1 MDKKPLSTKSE
12 KSIWFRFFAV
22 LFALAGLIMLEGLT
36 EGLEPWIRSALAFDP
51 HPEELRFHGAVHG
64 ALIGVLLSGSLFILL
79 WRPLAKPLLVR
90 FYFVG
95 HLIFLGTL
103 AATGPAFALT
113 RFPIF
118 VLFGILLAVL
128 YFAYGN
134 RREIL
139 RPTEPANLDRP
150 MLVLSIVALLGL
162 LPFLINGAVQ
172 QFQETEEQF
181 RWGEGTALAL
191 TLIYGSFMV
200 STARKG
206 AGALGLLLSFTYM
219 YMGAAALA
227 LPDHEA
233 SWGIGGGSA
242 AIVYG
247 CVYAVFALRLMRKS
261 GAVPAARELA
271 QELDQQA

>member
-1 MDKKPLSTKSE
+1 MEKTSLSQKPG
-12 KSIWFRFFAV
+12 KSILFRIFAF
-22 LFALAGLIMLEGLT
+22 LFALAGLIVLEGLT
-36 EGLEPWIRSALAFDP
+36 EGLEPWVRSAFAFAP

-64 ALIGVLLSGSLFILL
+64 ALIGLLFSGSLFVLL
-79 WRPLAKPLLVR
+79 WRPLTKPLLLR

-103 AATGPAFALT
+103 TATGPAFALT
-113 RFPIF
+113 RLNIF
-118 VLFGILLAVL
+118 VIFGIIMAIL

-134 RREIL
+134 RREII
-139 RPTEPANLDRP
+139 RSTEPFRFNRQL
-150 MLVLSIVALLGL
+150 LVLAFVALLGL
-162 LPFLINGAVQ
+162 LPFLLNGAVQ

-200 STARKG
+200 ATARRG
-206 AGALGLLLSFTYM
+206 TGALGMLLACAFV

-233 SWGIGGGSA
+233 SWGIWGGCA
-242 AIVYG
+242 AIAYG
-247 CVYAVFALRLMRKS
+247 IVYAVFSLRLIRSSES
-261 GAVPAARELA
+261 GSASAG
-271 QELDQQA
+271 QGQALS